1 MIRNGGSTMIEE
13 ALIQVYTKFK
23 LQFYKSLFE
32 KIQKRE
38 TSLTTVE
45 TYCIDIIYAMG
56 NPTIGEF
63 ASFIQIS
70 SPNAAYKVNS
80 LIKKGYLKKVQSED
94 DKREYHLAVTEK
106 YLAYSNLSTDYIK
119 TVSKRMEECF
129 TPEEIKVL
137 EKLLT
142 VTSEELMPE
151 VDKVKRTFTY

>member
-1 MIRNGGSTMIEE
+1 MIEE
-13 ALIQVYTKFK
+13 AFIQVYTKFK
-23 LQFYKSLFE
+23 LHFYKSLFE

-45 TYCIDIIYAMG
+45 TYCIEIIYAMG

-80 LIKKGYLKKVQSED
+80 LIKKGYLEKVQSED

-106 YLAYSNLSTDYIK
+106 YHNYYNLSTNYIK
-119 TVSKRMEECF
+119 RVTERMKDRFTEE
-129 TPEEIKVL
+129 ELKVL
-137 EKLLT
+137 EKVLT
-142 VTSEELMPE
+142 ITSKELMPE
-151 VDKVKRTFTY
+151 VDKVNRTFVEEET